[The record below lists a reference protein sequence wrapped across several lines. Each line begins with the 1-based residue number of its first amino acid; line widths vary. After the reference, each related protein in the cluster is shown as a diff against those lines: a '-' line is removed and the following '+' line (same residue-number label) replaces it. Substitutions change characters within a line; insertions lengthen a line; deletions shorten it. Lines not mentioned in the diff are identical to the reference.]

1 MTYGISIA
9 SQEQEEE
16 LEIYSRASI
25 TSSEESYV
33 SLENG
38 NNNGILQICTMTHE
52 TKKLYLTKA

>member
-25 TSSEESYV
+25 LHQESLYV
-33 SLENG
+33 ALEME
-38 NNNGILQICTMTHE
+38 ISMVYCKSVL
-52 TKKLYLTKA
+52 